1 MMREERSRE
10 SLKEREF
17 PRRIFWRALKKNE
30 KNYIKRLMQKKVVR
44 VFLDSNVILSGLL
57 SEKGSPRILLDLL
70 SLRLPS
76 LAGDRGGST
85 GKYNLIE
92 IERNLKEKIP
102 GLLPLFKVYLPK
114 LNLKVM
120 PLPRSEDVKDFSGQ
134 IAEKDVP
141 VLISAIQSK
150 AEFLVTGDKR
160 HFGKMK
166 GLGEYPFEIVTPS
179 EFIDSILPEIL
190 KRLEPL
196 PPLALSNP

>member
-1 MMREERSRE
+1 M
-10 SLKEREF
+10 
-17 PRRIFWRALKKNE
+17 
-30 KNYIKRLMQKKVVR
+30 
-44 VFLDSNVILSGLL
+44 
-57 SEKGSPRILLDLL
+57 
-70 SLRLPS
+70 
-76 LAGDRGGST
+76 

-114 LNLKVM
+114 VNLKVM
-120 PLPRSEDVKDFSGQ
+120 PLPRPKDVKDFSGQ

-141 VLISAIQSK
+141 ALISADQSK

-190 KRLEPL
+190 KGLEPP
-196 PPLALSNP
+196 PPLRYRILEPQALFSNLLKRAKVQKRQKKQVTGVQSCQS